1 MNYYLVQSERWFISI
16 YETPPEILP
25 GLNPALPIFLLM
37 LPRCSFLKANLGAP
51 TPAEFNA
58 LMEEKNAIA
67 AELEKCKADLA
78 EATAKIEELSKP
90 AEEAP
95 AEGEPAE

>member
-1 MNYYLVQSERWFISI
+1 
-16 YETPPEILP
+16 
-25 GLNPALPIFLLM
+25 
-37 LPRCSFLKANLGAP
+37 
-51 TPAEFNA
+51 
-58 LMEEKNAIA
+58 MEEKNAVA

-78 EATAKIEELSKP
+78 EATTKIEELSKP